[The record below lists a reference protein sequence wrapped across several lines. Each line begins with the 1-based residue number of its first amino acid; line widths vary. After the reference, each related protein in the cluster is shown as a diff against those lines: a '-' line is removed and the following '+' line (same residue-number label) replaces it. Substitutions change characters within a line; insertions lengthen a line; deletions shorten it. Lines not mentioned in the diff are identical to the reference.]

1 MAKCGRLG
9 GPTTTRRCA
18 RTERAGRRS
27 RLPVAWVRLAANRT
41 KDVDALID
49 SEIGEW
55 LESQDDLR
63 LITYRDL

>member
-1 MAKCGRLG
+1 M
-9 GPTTTRRCA
+9 
-18 RTERAGRRS
+18 
-27 RLPVAWVRLAANRT
+27 PVAWVRLAANRT

-49 SEIGEW
+49 PEIGEW

>member
-1 MAKCGRLG
+1 M
-9 GPTTTRRCA
+9 
-18 RTERAGRRS
+18 
-27 RLPVAWVRLAANRT
+27 PVAWVRLAANRT